1 MRRLLIHSTGWL
13 SLLLWSAAGAQPL
26 GGGQAP
32 LTLPTPEG
40 PKLNVPAIEP
50 AQPLMLDAVRPLQL
64 PPERPQPSLGL
75 LPGEEAAQEPLSGE
89 PSSEDSEPPRALYLE
104 HDR

>member
-1 MRRLLIHSTGWL
+1 MRRLQIHAAGWL
-13 SLLLWSAAGAQPL
+13 SLLLWSAAAAQPL
-26 GGGQAP
+26 GGVQPP

-50 AQPLMLDAVRPLQL
+50 AQPLMLDTVRPLQL
-64 PPERPQPSLGL
+64 PPAQQPSLGL
-75 LPGEEAAQEPLSGE
+75 LPGEEAAQQQAPGEPPSGE
-89 PSSEDSEPPRALYLE
+89 AEPPRALYLE